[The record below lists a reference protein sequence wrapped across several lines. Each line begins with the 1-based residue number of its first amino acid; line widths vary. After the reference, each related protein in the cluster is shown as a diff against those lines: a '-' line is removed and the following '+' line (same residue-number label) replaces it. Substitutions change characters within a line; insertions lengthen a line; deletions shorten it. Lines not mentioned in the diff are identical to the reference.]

1 MIYDLLI
8 APFADDAT
16 MRHALAACIALAFGG
31 APIGV
36 FLVLRRTALIGD
48 ALSHAI
54 LPGVAI
60 AFVFAGFSLL
70 WMTIG
75 GILAGLTVAL
85 LAGATARLTPVKEDA
100 SLAAFFTIS
109 LAVGTLLVSA
119 FGTDEELLHVLF
131 GKVRELTPQAV
142 LTIAAIAT
150 ATMAVLALVY
160 RPLIAE
166 CFDPGFLRS
175 TGRAGA
181 LVHAIFLSLVVLNL
195 VGGFQALGTLMAVGL
210 MMLPAVTARFWA
222 ETAGGQIAVAVGLTL
237 LAAVVGLLAS
247 FHAGTQ
253 PEASIVLVAGVVYVL
268 SLAFGPRG
276 SIAAQ
281 LIKLRHLEA

>member
-1 MIYDLLI
+1 MIHALFI
-8 APFADDAT
+8 APFEDEA
-16 MRHALAACIALAFGG
+16 MRRALAACIALAFGG

-54 LPGVAI
+54 LPGVAL
-60 AFVFAGFSLL
+60 AFVFAGVSLL
-70 WMTIG
+70 WMTVG
-75 GILAGLTVAL
+75 GVLAGLTVAL
-85 LAGATARLTPVKEDA
+85 LAGASARLTPVAEDA
-100 SLAAFFTIS
+100 SLAAFFIIS
-109 LAVGTLLVSA
+109 LATGTLLVSSV
-119 FGTDEELLHVLF
+119 GTDEELLHMLF
-131 GKVRELTPQAV
+131 GHVLGLTPEAL

-150 ATMAVLALVY
+150 GTMAVLAVVY

-181 LVHAIFLSLVVLNL
+181 AVHAVFLSLVVLNL

-222 ETAGGQIAVAVGLTL
+222 ETAGGQIAVAVGLTIV
-237 LAAVVGLLAS
+237 AAVVGLLGS
-247 FHAGTQ
+247 FHLHTH
-253 PEASIVLVAGVVYVL
+253 PEASIVLVAGVAYVA
-268 SLAFGPRG
+268 SLCFGPQG
-276 SIAAQ
+276 SIAAR
-281 LIKLRHLEA
+281 LIRLRHLEA